1 MVTLG
6 EALLGVMVVVCAF
19 AAPASAGGPF
29 MMVGAAEDVVKTQD
43 YAFAKSEMDN
53 LKLAGLDTIRVTQ
66 TWTRGQ
72 TSSARTTRSRL
83 ATP

>member
-1 MVTLG
+1 
-6 EALLGVMVVVCAF
+6 
-19 AAPASAGGPF
+19 

-72 TSSARTTRSRL
+72 TKLGPNDAITL